1 MKLIDGKLYVEIS
14 EVVESGI
21 TTEKYLWKAKS
32 TGVKSWAFTSDPL
45 DNRKVLID
53 YEAMKPEYREQF
65 VKRFGNPYDL
75 TARKPILD
83 RVINRTEAHDF
94 FLGYRYNGSKCLPIE
109 VVSKYTRMDAW
120 LTFLGK
126 MTLGDIKRGF
136 GLTVPEFYSHAGE
149 LISIEKRR
157 GEDKSYT
164 GIYMLPGDFPTSYQR
179 LKTRADLYKTQTFQD
194 LIHPLYGNKNA
205 SKVGRLEGGFC
216 PEIAEKQ
223 MAVIRTVA
231 GRPNNF
237 DAAQVAEAAN
247 AVFQENGWSTLSR
260 SRIYQIMEENMPHLT
275 PGRRGKRNYQ
285 SEIAMQ
291 VKRSAPKFPMY
302 YWTLDGWTVELLYK
316 DESGYNNRLVAVIV
330 LDPFNKY
337 IIGYAIGDRENTDL
351 IKEANRNALRH
362 VSELFGGMYKPL
374 QVQSDNYGIK
384 QMTPFYQA
392 MAHTAFTPAAVGNA
406 KAKVIEPFFK
416 DLNKRR
422 CQSQPNWSGFNI
434 TASKKNQVN
443 TEFLNLI
450 KTSFPDREGCVAQIE
465 AIIAMERAERVEE
478 YVAGWQNVP
487 DDKKVLLSQEE
498 MLRIFGQQFERTS
511 SITGQ
516 GVIKTI
522 DGVQYTYDSFDP
534 EFRANRHLNWNIFAD
549 PADHSRVL
557 AESEDGKLRFILEE
571 KLAIP
576 MDITSQTEEHHEYRS
591 KVAKFNKERQEE
603 IMSRYAQDAEIIED
617 IFKQAPLTL
626 SDAAEA
632 AQKLMFTTS
641 SGQQKEGIQDA
652 KGLKKAKALAEK
664 QKKKEEEAYSETWRE
679 QQRRYLESKTDISS
693 YL

>member
-1 MKLIDGKLYVEIS
+1 MRLIDGKLYLEFQEMVECGVS
-14 EVVESGI
+14 EN
-21 TTEKYLWKAKS
+21 YLKKAKS
-32 TGVKSWAFTSDPL
+32 TGTKCWVFMNDPA
-45 DNRKVLID
+45 DNRRVLID
-53 YEAMKPEYREQF
+53 FEALKDEYKAK
-65 VKRFGNPYDL
+65 VSTRFGNPYDL

-83 RVINRTEAHDF
+83 QVINRTEAHDY
-94 FLGYRYNGSKCLPIE
+94 FLSYRYNGSKCLPID

-149 LISIEKRR
+149 LIGIEKRR

-164 GIYMLPGDFPTSYQR
+164 GVFMLPGDFPTSYQR
-179 LKTRADLYKTQTFQD
+179 LKNRADLYKKQSFQD

-231 GRPNNF
+231 GKHNNF
-237 DAAQVAEAAN
+237 DAAQVAQYAN
-247 AVFQENGWSTLSR
+247 AVFQQNGWSTLSR
-260 SRIYQIMEENMPHLT
+260 SRIYQVMQENMIHLT
-275 PGRRGKRNYQ
+275 PGRRGKRVYQ
-285 SEIAMQ
+285 NEMAMQ
-291 VKRSAPKFPMY
+291 IKRSAPKFPMY

-316 DESGYNNRLVAVIV
+316 DETGYNNRLVAVIV
-330 LDPFNKY
+330 QDPFNKY
-337 IIGYAIGDRENTDL
+337 IVGYAIGDRENTEL
-351 IKEANRNALRH
+351 IKKANRNALTH
-362 VSELFGGMYKPL
+362 VAELFGDMYKPL
-374 QVQSDNYGIK
+374 QVQSDHYGIK

-392 MAHTAFTPAAVGNA
+392 IAHTAYTPAAVGNA
-406 KAKVIEPFFK
+406 KSKIIEPYFK

-422 CQSQPNWSGFNI
+422 CQPQPNWSGFNI
-434 TASKKNQVN
+434 TSSKKNQVN

-450 KTSFPDREGCVAQIE
+450 KNSFPDREGCIAQIE
-465 AIIAMERAERVEE
+465 AIIAKERAERVDE
-478 YVAGWQNVP
+478 YVAAWQTVP
-487 DDKKVLLSQEE
+487 EDKKVLLMQEE
-498 MLRIFGQQFERTS
+498 WMRIFGQQFERTS

-534 EFRANRHLNWNIFAD
+534 VFRANRHLNWNIFAD
-549 PADHSRVL
+549 PHDHSKVL

-576 MDITSQTEEHHEYRS
+576 MDITSQTEEHHAYRG
-591 KVAKFNKERQEE
+591 KVSKFNKEQEE
-603 IMSRYAQDAEIIED
+603 RIMNRYAQDAEIIED
-617 IFKQAPLTL
+617 IFSKAPLTL

-632 AQKLMFTTS
+632 AQKLMFTTKA
-641 SGQQKEGIQDA
+641 GQQKEGIQDA
-652 KGLKKAKALAEK
+652 KGLKKAQKLAEK
-664 QKKKEEEAYSETWRE
+664 QKEKEESAYAETWAE